1 MKLLLLFILIASA
14 YSTIL
19 LNEKECREES
29 HGVMQF
35 FVCDKMKNYKK
46 YYFEDA
52 AGPNQVT
59 VVPDRLYRNH
69 NYITAYSTDS
79 QLFIGKK
86 LYKKEEWYRFRESR
100 K

>member
-1 MKLLLLFILIASA
+1 MKLLLFLLFAVTCH
-14 YSTIL
+14 STIL

-29 HGVMQF
+29 HGIMEF
-35 FVCDKMKNYKK
+35 FVCDKMKNYEK

-79 QLFIGKK
+79 QMFIGKK
-86 LYKKEEWYRFRESR
+86 LYKKEEWYRFRESL